1 MKAYIRCTAL
11 RQNDKSSLVDEVY
24 SIRVMSEF
32 IKRLAFLTEPD
43 DSDIEVRK
51 LIEVRMLILEDMAFD
66 CQCFLDAA
74 KKSLDNQFYKLYG
87 IHTDSKTI
95 ICPAEVKKLYERL
108 DRFKRIADDDAK
120 HNFLEGV
127 DIKMY
132 EGLLGLFKLASAYED
147 GFVTFT
153 QFYKLQGL

>member
-11 RQNDKSSLVDEVY
+11 RQNGKSSLMDEVY

-51 LIEVRMLILEDMAFD
+51 LIEVRMLILEDMAID

-74 KKSLDNQFYKLYG
+74 KKSPDNWFYKLYDV
-87 IHTDSKTI
+87 HTARNTI

-108 DRFKRIADDDAK
+108 SKFKHIADDDAK
-120 HNFLEGV
+120 HNYLEGI

-153 QFYKLQGL
+153 QFYRL